1 MTLAESPLFYST
13 AEAAKLLNVSS
24 QHVRNLVERG
34 DIEARRF
41 GRKILISKAELSRL
55 QGGAFPADE
64 ALTSRNENADTIRE
78 LRRVL
83 AEAQRLLAEL
93 DG

>member
-1 MTLAESPLFYST
+1 MTLAAEPLFFST

-41 GRKILISKAELSRL
+41 GRKILISKAEISRL
-55 QGGAFPADE
+55 QGGAYPEHE

-93 DG
+93 E